1 MFARA
6 HLRGTGGRATI
17 PLEPQGAYLKHDEP
31 LSKMSEVTHHRIL
44 GPTYPLPDR
53 HFPAHR
59 VLSREIRGWLP
70 PVEPHPYSP
79 PLHPRVSRL
88 NSTASRKPL
97 VTFREEKLP
106 LNVTL
111 LSLLLLLP
119 KNLLLTRYHGCQH
132 CCFRQLS

>member
-1 MFARA
+1 MFAKA
-6 HLRGTGGRATI
+6 YLLGTGGRATI
-17 PLEPQGAYLKHDEP
+17 PLEPQGAYLKHDERI
-31 LSKMSEVTHHRIL
+31 SKMSEVNHRRIL

-59 VLSREIRGWLP
+59 VLSRDNFRGWLP
-70 PVEPHPYSP
+70 PVEHHLHSP
-79 PLHPRVSRL
+79 ISLHLRVSRL
-88 NSTASRKPL
+88 NSTASRQPL

-119 KNLLLTRYHGCQH
+119 QI
-132 CCFRQLS
+132 SS